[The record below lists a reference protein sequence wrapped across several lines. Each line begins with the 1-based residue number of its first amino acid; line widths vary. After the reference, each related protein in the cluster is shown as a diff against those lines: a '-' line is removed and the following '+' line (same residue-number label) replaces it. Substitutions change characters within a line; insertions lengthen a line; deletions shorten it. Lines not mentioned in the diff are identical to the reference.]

1 LGTSTPQ
8 EGREY
13 FGDLV
18 KHKKDFVWDDDQDGS
33 AIEMAFSKKK
43 AEDRKTWIRNF
54 EVRRFSHQTLLY
66 ILLKDMK
73 SWD

>member
-13 FGDLV
+13 FGDLA
-18 KHKKDFVWDDDQDGS
+18 KHKKDFVWDDELDGS

-54 EVRRFSHQTLLY
+54 EVRRVTHRHCCTFY
-66 ILLKDMK
+66 
-73 SWD
+73 